1 MPPCSSVDILASA
14 VRNPKRAAPK
24 RTRSA
29 FEGDIVTFD
38 APLNLGWGTCA
49 NAEDL
54 RPTVGS
60 GSSLLSPNFCLMSA
74 SASGLHLEAA
84 ESSSAGV
91 QQEGASDAQVLQAQV
106 PRRFSV
112 DPVITT

>member
-1 MPPCSSVDILASA
+1 
-14 VRNPKRAAPK
+14 
-24 RTRSA
+24 
-29 FEGDIVTFD
+29 
-38 APLNLGWGTCA
+38 
-49 NAEDL
+49 
-54 RPTVGS
+54 
-60 GSSLLSPNFCLMSA
+60 MSA

-91 QQEGASDAQVLQAQV
+91 QQEGASDAQGLQAQV